1 MAHSPGRAA
10 ASHHPHRPCS
20 QVAQGQLVV
29 VEAAVGSAQLSKARS
44 SPKAGSGDRPAA
56 ILVG

>member
-10 ASHHPHRPCS
+10 SSHRPHRPCS
-20 QVAQGQLVV
+20 RVVRVQLMV
-29 VEAAVGSAQLSKARS
+29 VEAALVSAQLSKARN
-44 SPKAGSGDRPAA
+44 SPKAGSGGRPAA